1 MTGARATLAIHDPPY
16 NLASFERRSIDEFV
30 DWARQWVRASESALD
45 AHASLYVWLG
55 ADQTDGFQ
63 PLPDLLLIQ
72 LDHRTRWTARVAVR
86 KRSSDAME
94 RLRKD
99 LDSLLTR
106 LSNEREVRDRLES
119 LVSVYPFNEYEY
131 IIANLLAMDVQDL
144 DAYQELRDD
153 YIARNLYLYVFEI
166 SAPRNFGE
174 TWAQGHLKGL
184 VPVLKKPTKR
194 IDPDYSGQYDFLLD
208 DIRIEV
214 KASRAVDADLEEPL
228 YVKALAS
235 TSKKSFWMNFQQ
247 VKPGCC
253 DLFVWIAVWRDV
265 IRYWVLAS
273 HEVETDRHYSTGQH
287 RGNTGE
293 GQIHIRQANIEDFR
307 AYEVQPN
314 LLEDAIRA
322 AYRRQIE
329 AKR

>member
-1 MTGARATLAIHDPPY
+1 
-16 NLASFERRSIDEFV
+16 
-30 DWARQWVRASESALD
+30 
-45 AHASLYVWLG
+45 
-55 ADQTDGFQ
+55 
-63 PLPDLLLIQ
+63 
-72 LDHRTRWTARVAVR
+72 
-86 KRSSDAME
+86 ME
-94 RLRKD
+94 RLWKD
-99 LDSLLTR
+99 LDSLLAR

-119 LVSVYPFNEYEY
+119 LVSVYPFNKYEY
-131 IIANLLAMDVQDL
+131 IIANLLAMDVLDL

-153 YIARNLYLYVFEI
+153 YIARNLYLYIFEI
-166 SAPRNFGE
+166 SAPRKFGE

-184 VPVLKKPTKR
+184 VPLLKKPTKR
-194 IDPDYSGQYDFLLD
+194 IDPDYSGQYDFLLEN
-208 DIRIEV
+208 IRIEV
-214 KASRAVDADLEEPL
+214 KASRAVDADSEGPL

-235 TSKKSFWMNFQQ
+235 TSKKNFWMNFQQ

-273 HEVETDRHYSTGQH
+273 HEVETDPHYSTGQH

-293 GQIHIRQANIEDFR
+293 GQIHIRQDNIEDFR
-307 AYEVQPN
+307 AYEVEPN

-322 AYRRQIE
+322 AYKRQIE